1 MSPTTESAS
10 VDPRPL
16 HERIAAD
23 LREQINS
30 GDYPSGTAIPSTEQ
44 LKTRFDASNATVQK
58 ALGVLKREGLIV
70 GRAGSSVQ
78 VREQRRQVMTP
89 ALYSAPA
96 PPDRRY
102 QWIVEAEKRGQSGSS
117 KLLEVGEVV
126 PPGDVRKAL
135 GLGDGERAVLRKQI
149 LFLNEE
155 PCELV
160 KSYYPSDLAR
170 GTALMLK
177 KRIRGGSPALL
188 AEAGYPPTRT
198 LDRISACSAT
208 QEQYQALQLPS
219 DLPVLRTLRVVLSLD
234 DRVIEVTE
242 MAKAS
247 HLYELQYEY

>member
-1 MSPTTESAS
+1 MSPTAESATA
-10 VDPRPL
+10 DPRPL

-23 LREQINS
+23 LRDQINA
-30 GDYPSGTAIPSTEQ
+30 GDYPPGTAIPSTEQ
-44 LKTRFDASNATVQK
+44 LKTRFNASNATVQK
-58 ALGVLKREGLIV
+58 ALGLLKREGLVV

-78 VREQRRQVMTP
+78 VRGLRRQIMTP

-96 PPDRRY
+96 APGGRY
-102 QWIVEAEKRGQSGSS
+102 RWIAEAERRGQSGTS

-126 PPGDVRKAL
+126 PPGDVREAL
-135 GLGDGERAVLRKQI
+135 GLDEGQRAVLRKQI

-160 KSYYPSDLAR
+160 KSYYPLDLAA
-170 GTALMLK
+170 GTALMLR

-188 AEAGYPPTRT
+188 AEAGYPPART
-198 LDRISACSAT
+198 LDRVSACIAT
-208 QEQYQALQLPS
+208 QEQYEALQLPS
-219 DLPVLRTLRVVLSLD
+219 DLPVLRTLRVVLSQD

-247 HLYELQYEY
+247 HLYELQYEF